1 MSDCCFCC
9 PCQQGAQS
17 RARVLLHAPRMLAM
31 LLSLLLLTRFA
42 AACRA
47 MQNGVMAVAQS
58 RGHAQRARDELD
70 GVLLHDQDL
79 KLGWGKAVTLPSR
92 ALNQSSG
99 MSGSAPMASKGD
111 PAQLRPRSVHPAA
124 SLSNRVCTLLQ
135 SAAV

>member
-1 MSDCCFCC
+1 
-9 PCQQGAQS
+9 
-17 RARVLLHAPRMLAM
+17 M
-31 LLSLLLLTRFA
+31 LLPFA
-42 AACRA
+42 AACALCGSCRA
-47 MQNGVMAVAQS
+47 MQKGMVAVAQS

-111 PAQLRPRSVHPAA
+111 PAQRRPRSVHPAA
-124 SLSNRVCTLLQ
+124 TLSIDFAQACRVPP
-135 SAAV
+135 SE

>member
-1 MSDCCFCC
+1 MLTGGTGQSSRLVAC
-9 PCQQGAQS
+9 PKDAGDAF
-17 RARVLLHAPRMLAM
+17 V
-31 LLSLLLLTRFA
+31 LLLLA
-42 AACRA
+42 LLCCSMSSYAKG
-47 MQNGVMAVAQS
+47 MVVAVAQS

-99 MSGSAPMASKGD
+99 MSGSAPMAAKGD

-124 SLSNRVCTLLQ
+124 TLSTEVAHACRLAP
-135 SAAV
+135 SE